1 MAIIKKYVAVHVTH
15 YGDGSCF
22 PTAMQVDGE
31 AYLIESISEIQSV
44 AAEHNLGAEER
55 FIVRIHG
62 KERPLFREGQRWFVI
77 PGARIIR
84 KGDHH
89 PAA

>member
-1 MAIIKKYVAVHVTH
+1 MAMIKKYVAVHATH
-15 YGDGSCF
+15 YGDGRCF

-31 AYLIESISEIQSV
+31 AYLIEGISEIQKVS
-44 AAEHNLGAEER
+44 AEHNLGAEER

-84 KGDHH
+84 RNDP